1 MPIIQTLSGSSEF
14 KYTPDGAGGFFIEYT
29 GRPHITRELIQSIQT
44 AFENK
49 LVPGGF
55 NMTDPTPNGFG
66 EWIQENS
73 PFTPRHASH
82 IAAVLKE
89 MGVIRES
96 IGKKPIMLQF

>member
-1 MPIIQTLSGSSEF
+1 MPIIQTLSGSAEF
-14 KYTPDGAGGFFIEYT
+14 EYTPDDVGGFFIEYT
-29 GRPHITRELIQSIQT
+29 HRPHITRELIQKMQA
-44 AFENK
+44 AFENR

-55 NMTDPTPNGFG
+55 SMTDPTLGGFG
-66 EWIQENS
+66 DWVQENT

-89 MGVIRES
+89 MGIIKES